1 MGEVEEE
8 PSEKEHRSKTL
19 HIHAVDYDGNFGIQ
33 HSVQDCILGISAL

>member
-1 MGEVEEE
+1 MCYFFWGGGG
-8 PSEKEHRSKTL
+8 EHRSKTL